1 MLSKLYS
8 FFLPILYD
16 PIFFYRTKNPTTSF
30 SFLSIFFYND
40 PTRSVS
46 PILFYTAL
54 FYQTKN
60 PTTTG
65 FSFLSI
71 FLYTKP
77 NSFIFFSPSK
87 YYYKKIV
94 DNSHHVKRDRGI
106 IIHCVLRIS
115 IILPLPLLADEMDG
129 GAMKSGQVVQPLRQN
144 RIGWL
149 VGVAFTTG
157 PVYC

>member
-1 MLSKLYS
+1 MFPLFYFIRPYFIKLKTRLLRVSLFCQFFCTPNQTLSY
-8 FFLPILYD
+8 FFL
-16 PIFFYRTKNPTTSF
+16 RQNPEH
-30 SFLSIFFYND
+30 
-40 PTRSVS
+40 
-46 PILFYTAL
+46 
-54 FYQTKN
+54 
-60 PTTTG
+60 
-65 FSFLSI
+65 
-71 FLYTKP
+71 
-77 NSFIFFSPSK
+77 
-87 YYYKKIV
+87 YYKKIV

>member
-1 MLSKLYS
+1 MQLSQQTCGKTPRCQLVVLGGRVLSKLYS

-16 PIFFYRTKNPTTSF
+16 PIFFIELKTRLRVSLFCQFFFTTIQREAFPLFYFIQPYFIKLKNPTTSV
-30 SFLSIFFYND
+30 SFLLIFFYND

-87 YYYKKIV
+87 
-94 DNSHHVKRDRGI
+94 S
-106 IIHCVLRIS
+106 
-115 IILPLPLLADEMDG
+115 
-129 GAMKSGQVVQPLRQN
+129 
-144 RIGWL
+144 
-149 VGVAFTTG
+149 
-157 PVYC
+157 